1 MLRAADQTQLPL
13 SGSRGSTGPHR
24 GPSVVGVNT
33 VSAPH
38 PAHLSMGAICFRDRS
53 FPEIVAAASTSGFT
67 GIGLTVGQCVSALER
82 GIDLSEISSRVT
94 DAGLRVAELELI
106 RLGDDGPV
114 QHANALVEE
123 LSHALLPDRVHVA
136 AFTGEL
142 PRISDQLAAV
152 CDRLSHVPVAVEFMP
167 YSQIANLTQAIELT
181 KHTGAPNAKVVLD
194 VVHFFRSG
202 ADPADLTAGQ
212 LDWVAGLQLSD
223 VAVRHGVS
231 LSREARHLR
240 TYPGRGTLDI
250 VGLLRS
256 IAGVSTTLPPVS
268 VEPISDALELL
279 PLPVVAEEIMFS
291 TLGTLAAAGWVTGDG
306 TFTHATPSAN

>member
-1 MLRAADQTQLPL
+1 M
-13 SGSRGSTGPHR
+13 
-24 GPSVVGVNT
+24 NT
-33 VSAPH
+33 TSAQH

-53 FPEIVAAASTSGFT
+53 FAEIIAAASASGFT

-82 GIDLSEISSRVT
+82 GIDLEEISIRVT

-114 QHANALVEE
+114 QHANALIEE

-136 AFTGEL
+136 AFSGEL
-142 PRISDQLAAV
+142 PRISDQFAAV

-167 YSQIANLTQAIELT
+167 YSQIGNLTQALDLA
-181 KHTGAPNAKVVLD
+181 KRTGAPNAKVVLD

-202 ADPADLTAGQ
+202 GDPTDLTASQ

-223 VAVRHGVS
+223 VAARQGVS
-231 LSREARHLR
+231 LAREARHLR
-240 TYPGRGTLDI
+240 TYPERGTLDI

-256 IAGVSTTLPPVS
+256 IAGVSTTLPPLS

-291 TLGTLAAAGWVTGDG
+291 TLGTLAAAGWVTGDA
-306 TFTHATPSAN
+306 TFTYARSFAN